1 MTTTVE
7 NMKEHNAILRDVA
20 GYLPD
25 ERVSADYFAA
35 LVDDE
40 NLAGNVMFAA
50 PAYRHH
56 AAGGETSADMML
68 SAARVLTDR
77 HGSDYFDDVSVVLTH
92 SQLPEVP
99 VRGCG
104 GEVAD
109 RLGLRPETVLDV
121 HNGGCAAFAHM
132 IAIATALLRAAG
144 GGTAL
149 LGLAQNSASQIFM
162 QDQVRGKAQAAIPGD
177 GAAAALVA
185 LDGAGSPVLGVATR
199 SFGEYSADMTAVSAP
214 TRKYWEAGTGQ
225 IHIGFTQAKIAKVL
239 ARGNRMVPAVAMEVA
254 DSIGIAPR
262 DLDWLVT
269 NQPNRTAPRQGI
281 GWWLRTRRPPR
292 RGRAFLRNWRDA
304 LELPESRHPDTF
316 DECGNL
322 FAVGVPL
329 TLDAAVSDG
338 RIHDGDVV
346 MTSAFAHAGDFA
358 AAAALRWGGRR

>member
-254 DSIGIAPR
+254 DLIGIAPR

-269 NQPNRTAPRQGI
+269 NQPNRI
-281 GWWLRTRRPPR
+281 
-292 RGRAFLRNWRDA
+292 FLRNWRDA

>member
-225 IHIGFTQAKIAKVL
+225 IHIGFTEAKIAKVL

-269 NQPNRTAPRQGI
+269 NQPNRI
-281 GWWLRTRRPPR
+281 
-292 RGRAFLRNWRDA
+292 FLRNWRDA

-338 RIHDGDVV
+338 RIAEGDVV